1 MTDDKLEQLRN
12 AFYESILLLQDEKDI
27 MDALPAPEFQSFF
40 PLMEGLISKLVTECK
55 EFQSL
60 GNDPD
65 VLEEVELLKKK
76 IDICKN
82 RVESVKKQV
91 SEDSLESQAAC
102 SKRHLIFAKTSFGS
116 TFLQKDLKE
125 IPNEYYD
132 KVLDTLDTLEFGDF
146 GSNTEKVRQLTNNKK
161 LFGLY
166 EIKEFKVRLVYR
178 VLDGGMVYVMQTRM
192 KKDDNSSLDQK
203 DLIYRSRNRNDEFQ
217 ALKEKIQDSHERELL
232 IMEHEGIRD
241 EILSELKAGKR
252 DGKGDK
258 K

>member
-60 GNDPD
+60 GNDLD

-82 RVESVKKQV
+82 RVELVKKQV

-102 SKRHLIFAKTSFGS
+102 SKRHLIFAKTTFGS
-116 TFLQKDLKE
+116 TFLQKDLKD
-125 IPNEYYD
+125 IPKEYYD
-132 KVLDTLDTLEFGDF
+132 KVLATLETLESGDF
-146 GSNTEKVRQLTNNKK
+146 NSNTEKVRQLTNNKK

-166 EIKEFKVRLVYR
+166 EIKEFKIRLVYR
-178 VLDGGMVYVMQTRM
+178 VLDGDMVYVMQTRM

-203 DLIYRSRNRNDEFQ
+203 DLINRNRNTNDEFKMLQ
-217 ALKEKIQDSHERELL
+217 ERVQNPHERDLL
-232 IMEHEGIRD
+232 IMEHENIRNEIFD
-241 EILSELKAGKR
+241 ELEAGKR
-252 DGKGDK
+252 DGKGGK